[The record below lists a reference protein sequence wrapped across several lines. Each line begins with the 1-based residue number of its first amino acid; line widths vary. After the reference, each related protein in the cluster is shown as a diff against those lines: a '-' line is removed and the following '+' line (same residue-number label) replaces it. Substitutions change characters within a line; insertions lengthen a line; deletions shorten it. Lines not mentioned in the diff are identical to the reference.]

1 MLRGLFSR
9 RRLKH
14 ERLEEEVEV
23 RFKGKLVSE
32 RELGYTFVRPGGKSF
47 VYARVLL
54 KVSSYSH
61 KSQSQHCVCLREE
74 LTESSTLCT

>member
-23 RFKGKLVSE
+23 RFRGKLVSE

-47 VYARVLL
+47 CIRKSPAESLQL
-54 KVSSYSH
+54 HSH
-61 KSQSQHCVCLREE
+61 KSQHCVCLREE

>member
-1 MLRGLFSR
+1 MLRGLFGR

-32 RELGYTFVRPGGKSF
+32 RELGYTFVRPGGKSCVF
-47 VYARVLL
+47 STVLL
-54 KVSSYSH
+54 KVSSYTITNHSH
-61 KSQSQHCVCLREE
+61 N
-74 LTESSTLCT
+74 T

>member
-9 RRLKH
+9 RRPKH

-23 RFKGKLVSE
+23 RFKGKPVSE

-47 VYARVLL
+47 VYLTVLL
-54 KVSSYSH
+54 KGSSYTVTNH
-61 KSQSQHCVCLREE
+61 NHNTAFV
-74 LTESSTLCT
+74 

>member
-9 RRLKH
+9 RRPKH

-47 VYARVLL
+47 VYLTVLL
-54 KVSSYSH
+54 KDSSYTVTNH
-61 KSQSQHCVCLREE
+61 NHNTAFV
-74 LTESSTLCT
+74 

>member
-14 ERLEEEVEV
+14 ERLEEDVEV

-32 RELGYTFVRPGGKSF
+32 RELDYTFVRPGGKSF

-54 KVSSYSH
+54 KVSSYTVTNH
-61 KSQSQHCVCLREE
+61 NHNTVFV
-74 LTESSTLCT
+74 